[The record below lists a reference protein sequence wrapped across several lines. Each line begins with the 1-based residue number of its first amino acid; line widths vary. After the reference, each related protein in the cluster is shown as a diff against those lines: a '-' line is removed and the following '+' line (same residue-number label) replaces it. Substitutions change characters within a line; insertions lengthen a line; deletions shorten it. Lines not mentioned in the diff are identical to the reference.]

1 MHVFVGQKKE
11 SLAAKLSTYIKI
23 HNTKKSPGNGGGY
36 EMGARDLYLNQ

>member
-1 MHVFVGQKKE
+1 MSLLVQKK

-23 HNTKKSPGNGGGY
+23 HNTKKSPGNGGGGY